1 MNNEECKVT
10 PQIVNHNRDTP
21 VFFPFSIKTSKS
33 SGSCKNINNHIHNCV
48 FLKLLKI

>member
-10 PQIVNHNRDTP
+10 PQIVNPNRDTP